1 MALSHA
7 AGGNADVR
15 TSGVLTILIHIKSVY
30 VHKEICMGN
39 VHSSIVLKVNSWT

>member
-15 TSGVLTILIHIKSVY
+15 TSGVSTILIHIKSVY
-30 VHKEICMGN
+30 VHKEICMGT